1 MTAKVYDVFY
11 RKQRFGFPYVLCG
24 RKRLLFQNGIVTKFV
39 GQFGN
44 GANVLEVDDTD
55 GLSVKLGAQTFT
67 DARLT
72 VFEDIDRS
80 INVPLGFNG
89 LQHVAIAFDN
99 ASKYV
104 IWTGA
109 DSLAV
114 VTKNDDLL
122 TVVGGYYKSEGLES
136 LKNKF
141 CAGLDSSTDIYTTG
155 GTGTYYGSV

>member
-1 MTAKVYDVFY
+1 M
-11 RKQRFGFPYVLCG
+11 
-24 RKRLLFQNGIVTKFV
+24 
-39 GQFGN
+39 
-44 GANVLEVDDTD
+44 
-55 GLSVKLGAQTFT
+55 
-67 DARLT
+67 
-72 VFEDIDRS
+72 
-80 INVPLGFNG
+80 
-89 LQHVAIAFDN
+89 QHVAIAFDN

-155 GTGTYYGSV
+155 GTERITVAFDFANGKVLVNDVESAFEWSYFIHPSTGDERVIITFDAQVYGAQSRCTLYPYFEYPYVRLEVTPSEAGLKLRFTH